1 MSAKRNKRS
10 QKPMAFQALNY
21 KILGVGVLL
30 IVIGFTIMR
39 LENEVYGFISLYIAP
54 VVIMA
59 GYIVVAVSI
68 LKRPVSA
75 TNDNSDRAPQQH

>member
-1 MSAKRNKRS
+1 
-10 QKPMAFQALNY
+10 MAFQALNY

-30 IVIGFTIMR
+30 IIIGFSIMR
-39 LENEVYGFISLYIAP
+39 LENEVYGFISLYISP

-68 LKRPVSA
+68 LKRPPSA
-75 TNDNSDRAPQQH
+75 LNNEPDRAPQEN

>member
-1 MSAKRNKRS
+1 
-10 QKPMAFQALNY
+10 MAFQALNY

-39 LENEVYGFISLYIAP
+39 LENEVYGFISLYVSP
-54 VVIMA
+54 VILMA
-59 GYIVVAVSI
+59 GYITVAVAI

-75 TNDNSDRAPQQH
+75 VNEKSDRAPQKN